1 MRENLNKNLYLIIR
15 SAVVLLTTSITFAD
29 SPQLSVF
36 SGQSVNGW
44 EEKEFSSST
53 SYQIS
58 SIEGRQAIL
67 AKSQNSASA
76 LFKKVH
82 VDIREYPYLNWNW
95 RIENRLDTEDEKAKA
110 GDDYAVRIYVVVD
123 GKILFWRTRAVSYVW
138 ANGVSKGEIWPN
150 AYAGNNVL
158 MMALRDRRDKLSKW
172 YFEKRNVYEDLKLL
186 FGSEFQFIDA
196 IAIMSDSDD
205 SHGQIVAYYGDI
217 YFSKN

>member
-1 MRENLNKNLYLIIR
+1 MRENLKKIFYLIFR
-15 SAVVLLTTSITFAD
+15 SAVVLLATSITFAD

-36 SGQSVNGW
+36 SAQSVEGW
-44 EEKEFSSST
+44 EKKEFNNLT
-53 SYQIS
+53 LYQIS

-95 RIENRLDTEDEKAKA
+95 RIENRLDTENEKVKA

-123 GKILFWRTRAVSYVW
+123 GKILFWHTRALSYVW
-138 ANGVSKGEIWPN
+138 TNGVSRGEVWPN
-150 AYAGNNVL
+150 AYAGSNVL
-158 MMALRDRRDKLSKW
+158 MMALRDRRDKLSTW

-205 SHGQIVAYYGDI
+205 SHGQVVAYYDDI